1 MVFKNRDHVETTI
14 NELDVVKSRLAGRQ
28 IFDRVGIEDWQICK
42 GIPSDDIIWPNVGK
56 LFFNTPF

>member
-56 LFFNTPF
+56 LFENTPF